1 MKPQFHGKKPQF
13 HGIKITVIGEIFY
26 SCVVCILYVIVK
38 ITHRAIQSRIVTFY
52 TGLTGKKRVTAKQY
66 LHEYSLFWLFTR
78 RIKTLIPRKHCFS
91 VLFYIHNSSVYK

>member
-26 SCVVCILYVIVK
+26 SCAVCILYVIVK

-52 TGLTGKKRVTAKQY
+52 TGLDRKEKSHSKKNIYMSTD
-66 LHEYSLFWLFTR
+66 YSGFLLA
-78 RIKTLIPRKHCFS
+78 
-91 VLFYIHNSSVYK
+91 V

>member
-13 HGIKITVIGEIFY
+13 HGMKTTVIGEMFY
-26 SCVVCILYVIVK
+26 SCAVCILYVIVK

-52 TGLTGKKRVTAKQY
+52 TGLVGKKKVTVKKH
-66 LHEYSLFWLFTR
+66 LHEYGLFWLFTR

-91 VLFYIHNSSVYK
+91 VFFCIHNSIIYK